1 MQSMNLP
8 DHERYGKIRLF
19 ETFIQALSDLVD
31 EDEVL
36 FSWKKRRIAI
46 THRLAV
52 HLDHGF
58 TEAFSSTKEAPP
70 FVDMCAPII
79 DDSKI
84 MIPDIL
90 VHHRTKN
97 VPQHLLAVV
106 CKEGYLT
113 EQELLELHELR
124 KVSQCELTLALS
136 FLAPRDYLLIYR
148 FDETT
153 IDYYHFL
160 RHEKHCQLFR
170 RRELS
175 DLPSDVHQL
184 KLAIKTRQGSARRR

>member
-1 MQSMNLP
+1 MNLS

-19 ETFIQALSDLVD
+19 ETFIRALSALVD
-31 EDEVL
+31 EDDAL

-46 THRLAV
+46 THRLAL

-58 TEAFSSTKEAPP
+58 AEAFPATKESPLA
-70 FVDMCAPII
+70 VDMGAPVS
-79 DDSKI
+79 DDSRI

-90 VHHRTKN
+90 VHNRTQSS
-97 VPQHLLAVV
+97 PRPLMAVV
-106 CKEGYLT
+106 CREGYLT
-113 EQELLELHELR
+113 EQELIELHELR
-124 KVSQCELTLALS
+124 EESACELTLAIS
-136 FLAPRDYLLIYR
+136 FLVARDYMLIYR

-170 RRELS
+170 RRELG
-175 DLPSDVHQL
+175 DLPSDAHQL
-184 KLAIKTRQGSARRR
+184 KLAIRTRKVSARRR